1 VKGLFVTGTDTDVGK
16 TWVGSR
22 LVSEL
27 IKLNINVQARKPVES
42 GWLSED
48 ISSTDTWQL
57 AEAIGNTSAIH
68 EICPNHYSAALSP
81 DRAAMLEGET
91 IMLNKLHQ
99 DCVKGLTESNFLYV
113 EGAGGFYS
121 PISSDGLNADL
132 ASLLQLPVLLIVE
145 DRLGCIN
152 QTLLNIEAIENR
164 GLKLCAI
171 VLNQPKNYDYL
182 IEMDNFSDIKKRV
195 DYEVIALKHNENTLD
210 SMKHLVRLVL
220 DQD

>member
-1 VKGLFVTGTDTDVGK
+1 MIKGKLFK
-16 TWVGSR
+16 
-22 LVSEL
+22 
-27 IKLNINVQARKPVES
+27 S
-42 GWLSED
+42 G
-48 ISSTDTWQL
+48 
-57 AEAIGNTSAIH
+57 
-68 EICPNHYSAALSP
+68 SAAFSDAVLLINGESYLIEKK
-81 DRAAMLEGET
+81 LEEPS
-91 IMLNKLHQ
+91 LAS
-99 DCVKGLTESNFLYV
+99 EW
-113 EGAGGFYS
+113 
-121 PISSDGLNADL
+121 LNADL

-210 SMKHLVRLVL
+210 SMGHLVRLVL